1 MDANQIRTLFEAQKA
16 YFLTG
21 ATRGHS
27 FRIAQLRRL
36 DQMIRENEDAIL
48 AALTQDL
55 GRCDTESYIAE
66 INFLYSELKHSIKHL
81 RHWMQPRKTGTP
93 AALQPAQSM
102 VIYEPLGVTLNI
114 SPWNYP
120 FQLLFAPVIG
130 AVSAGNTMI
139 LKPSELAPA
148 ISKISAELVAKY
160 FDPNLVAV
168 VEGAIAET
176 TALLEL
182 PFDHIFYTGSTNVG
196 KIVMAA
202 AAKNL
207 TPVTLELGGKS
218 PCIVDKNT
226 DLTVTAR
233 RITWGKFYNAGQTC
247 VAPDYLL
254 VHESVKEPLIREIKA
269 QITEFYGPNPKDS
282 PDYPRIINERHFQ
295 RLSKLIDKSK
305 VIAGGDGDASQKY
318 MAPTLLDNV
327 KPDDAVM
334 ADEIFGPILPIL
346 TWSDLSEAIRFVRS
360 RPKPLALY
368 VYTKDNAV
376 AQRVLDEVSFG
387 GGIVNDCMVHLANFN
402 LPFGG
407 VGHSGLGAY
416 HGKDGF
422 DVFSHKKAVMK
433 RKFAFDLKFRYPPY
447 KLSLDTWRK
456 LLKYT

>member
-1 MDANQIRTLFEAQKA
+1 MDASQIKNVFEAQKA
-16 YFLTG
+16 YFATG
-21 ATRGHS
+21 ATRGHT
-27 FRIAQLRRL
+27 FRVTQLRRL

-48 AALTQDL
+48 AALTSDL
-55 GRCDTESYIAE
+55 GRCDTESYIGE
-66 INFLYSELKHSIKHL
+66 INFLYGEIKHSVKHL
-81 RHWMQPRKTGTP
+81 KHWMQTRKVPTP
-93 AALQPAQSM
+93 PALQPAQSM
-102 VIYEPLGVTLNI
+102 VMYEPLGVTLNI

-120 FQLLFAPVIG
+120 FQLLFAPVVG
-130 AVSAGNTMI
+130 AISAGNTMV

-148 ISKISAELVAKY
+148 TSKISAELVAKY
-160 FDPNLVAV
+160 FDPGLVAV

-207 TPVTLELGGKS
+207 VPVTLELGGKS

-254 VHESVKEPLIREIKA
+254 VHESVKDQLIGEMKVA
-269 QITEFYGPNPKDS
+269 LQDFYGTNPKES
-282 PDYPRIINERHFQ
+282 KDYPRIINDRHFQ
-295 RLSKLIDKSK
+295 RLNKLIDKNK
-305 VIAGGDGDASQKY
+305 VVVGGEGDASQKY
-318 MAPTLLDNV
+318 LSPTLMDNV

-346 TWSDLSEAIRFVRS
+346 TWSDLTEALNFVRA

-368 VYTKDNAV
+368 VYTKDSAV
-376 AQRVLDEVSFG
+376 SQRVLNEASFG

-422 DVFSHKKAVMK
+422 EVFSHKKAVMK

-456 LLKYT
+456 VLKFT